1 MITPT
6 PNDVLSGRGHSVNNH
21 PGNEAFRRMLEL
33 HMVRATTESLP
44 SSLQIMMN
52 FAPLPC
58 LFNHSIYNLLC
69 PLLFIITKVAYS
81 AGTKKQK
88 MMISR
93 TIVDDIYS
101 KEPPGRFL
109 KECPDTGQWIE
120 LSRREAADKAAQA
133 MAYTVRNANSPKS
146 ASKKKRKA
154 PSSPSTTT
162 AATTATSKQQEGT
175 VKDQSLPSH
184 ANVGHRGGSVAAMS
198 ASSAIT
204 ASTNNPPPPS
214 ISSLQ
219 QQIFSL
225 PLQQSSTSLPAISSV
240 TSELLAQLMLVTQQQ
255 QQQIQQQIQQ
265 QQLVLSHLL
274 ASLTA
279 PAPAPPI
286 SAPPPSLVSAPT
298 ISSSTQE
305 GASFTLPNTSNINN
319 DILRQIC
326 FAAQQ
331 GNIGTGLQPASL
343 TPQHQAILQLAN
355 PSNQSSI
362 FGAAT
367 NSNPLAAAHEQ
378 HELDLVYRASM
389 VQNQFNQP
397 LLMSSPPNSLSTA
410 LSFQQQPQQ
419 SQPLRQNHASAS
431 IRSYPPHPPQAAKND
446 EEII

>member
-1 MITPT
+1 
-6 PNDVLSGRGHSVNNH
+6 
-21 PGNEAFRRMLEL
+21 MLCHL
-33 HMVRATTESLP
+33 IS
-44 SSLQIMMN
+44 
-52 FAPLPC
+52 FPLPC

-69 PLLFIITKVAYS
+69 PSLFIITKAAYS

-120 LSRREAADKAAQA
+120 LSRRDAADKAAQA
-133 MAYTVRNANSPKS
+133 MAYAVRNANSPKS

-162 AATTATSKQQEGT
+162 AAAAATKKQEGT
-175 VKDQSLPSH
+175 VKMSPSTQRTDQSLPSH
-184 ANVGHRGGSVAAMS
+184 ANVGYPGESVAAMS

-219 QQIFSL
+219 QQIPSL
-225 PLQQSSTSLPAISSV
+225 QLQQSSTSLPAFSSV

-255 QQQIQQQIQQ
+255 QQQIQQH
-265 QQLVLSHLL
+265 QLVLSQLL

-279 PAPAPPI
+279 PAPASPI
-286 SAPPPSLVSAPT
+286 SAPSPSLVSAPT
-298 ISSSTQE
+298 SSSSTQE

-319 DILRQIC
+319 DILRQIIY

-331 GNIGTGLQPASL
+331 GIIGTGLQPASL
-343 TPQHQAILQLAN
+343 TPQSQANLQLAN

-367 NSNPLAAAHEQ
+367 NPNPLAAAHEQ
-378 HELDLVYRASM
+378 HELDLVCRASM
-389 VQNQFNQP
+389 GQNQFNQP

-419 SQPLRQNHASAS
+419 S
-431 IRSYPPHPPQAAKND
+431 
-446 EEII
+446 

>member
-1 MITPT
+1 MSS
-6 PNDVLSGRGHSVNNH
+6 NL
-21 PGNEAFRRMLEL
+21 F
-33 HMVRATTESLP
+33 SLASTLQTIQYYIIILFP
-44 SSLQIMMN
+44 S
-52 FAPLPC
+52 P
-58 LFNHSIYNLLC
+58 
-69 PLLFIITKVAYS
+69 FIITKAAYS

-133 MAYTVRNANSPKS
+133 MAYVVRNANSPKR

-162 AATTATSKQQEGT
+162 AAAAKKQEGM
-175 VKDQSLPSH
+175 VKIISSSTQRTDQSLPSH
-184 ANVGHRGGSVAAMS
+184 ANVGYPGGSVAAMS

-225 PLQQSSTSLPAISSV
+225 PLQQSSTSLPATSSA
-240 TSELLAQLMLVTQQQ
+240 TSQNDLLAQLLLVTQQQ
-255 QQQIQQQIQQ
+255 QQQIQQQ
-265 QQLVLSHLL
+265 QLVLSQLL

-279 PAPAPPI
+279 PAPPV
-286 SAPPPSLVSAPT
+286 SAPPSSLLVSAP
-298 ISSSTQE
+298 ISSSSAQG
-305 GASFTLPNTSNINN
+305 GASFTLPNTSDINN
-319 DILRQIC
+319 DILRQIY

-331 GNIGTGLQPASL
+331 GNIGTRLQPASL
-343 TPQHQAILQLAN
+343 TAQSQANLQLAN
-355 PSNQSSI
+355 PSNQSFI
-362 FGAAT
+362 FGGA
-367 NSNPLAAAHEQ
+367 SNPNPLTAAQHEQ

-397 LLMSSPPNSLSTA
+397 LLMSSPPNSLNTA
-410 LSFQQQPQQ
+410 LYFQQQ
-419 SQPLRQNHASAS
+419 SQPQHQQLMALLRQNHANA
-431 IRSYPPHPPQAAKND
+431 IRSPPRSSPPHPPHPPQAAEND
-446 EEII
+446 EESI

>member
-1 MITPT
+1 M
-6 PNDVLSGRGHSVNNH
+6 
-21 PGNEAFRRMLEL
+21 
-33 HMVRATTESLP
+33 
-44 SSLQIMMN
+44 
-52 FAPLPC
+52 
-58 LFNHSIYNLLC
+58 C
-69 PLLFIITKVAYS
+69 PLLFIITKAAYS

-120 LSRREAADKAAQA
+120 LSRRDAADKAAQA
-133 MAYTVRNANSPKS
+133 MAYAVRNANSPKS

-162 AATTATSKQQEGT
+162 AAATATSKQQKGT

-184 ANVGHRGGSVAAMS
+184 ANVGYPGESVAAMS

-219 QQIFSL
+219 QQIPSL
-225 PLQQSSTSLPAISSV
+225 PLQQSSTSLPAFSSV

-255 QQQIQQQIQQ
+255 QQQIQQH
-265 QQLVLSHLL
+265 QLVLSQLL

-286 SAPPPSLVSAPT
+286 SAPSPSLVSAPT
-298 ISSSTQE
+298 LSSSTQE

-319 DILRQIC
+319 DILRQIIY

-331 GNIGTGLQPASL
+331 GIIGTGLQPASL
-343 TPQHQAILQLAN
+343 TPQSQANLQLAN

-367 NSNPLAAAHEQ
+367 NPNPLAAAHEQ
-378 HELDLVYRASM
+378 HELDLVCRASM
-389 VQNQFNQP
+389 GQNQFNQP

-419 SQPLRQNHASAS
+419 SQPLRQNHARAS
-431 IRSYPPHPPQAAKND
+431 IRSCPPHPPQAAKND
-446 EEII
+446 DEEII

>member
-1 MITPT
+1 
-6 PNDVLSGRGHSVNNH
+6 LG
-21 PGNEAFRRMLEL
+21 
-33 HMVRATTESLP
+33 P
-44 SSLQIMMN
+44 S
-52 FAPLPC
+52 
-58 LFNHSIYNLLC
+58 
-69 PLLFIITKVAYS
+69 LFIITKAAYT

-133 MAYTVRNANSPKS
+133 MAYAVRNANTPKG

-154 PSSPSTTT
+154 PSSPYTT
-162 AATTATSKQQEGT
+162 AGANTATSKQQEGME
-175 VKDQSLPSH
+175 KDQSLSH
-184 ANVGHRGGSVAAMS
+184 AILGYPGGSVAAMS

-204 ASTNNPPPPS
+204 SRSTNNPPPPS

-219 QQIFSL
+219 QQIPSL
-225 PLQQSSTSLPAISSV
+225 PLQQSSTSLPATSSV
-240 TSELLAQLMLVTQQQ
+240 NSQNDLLTQLLLVTQQQ
-255 QQQIQQQIQQ
+255 QQQIQE
-265 QQLVLSHLL
+265 QQLVLSQLL
-274 ASLTA
+274 ESLTA

-286 SAPPPSLVSAPT
+286 SAPSPSFLSAPT
-298 ISSSTQE
+298 ISSSTQG
-305 GASFTLPNTSNINN
+305 GASFTLPNTFDINN
-319 DILRQIC
+319 DILRQIY
-326 FAAQQ
+326 AVQQ
-331 GNIGTGLQPASL
+331 GIIGTGLQPANL
-343 TPQHQAILQLAN
+343 TAPSQANLQPAN

-367 NSNPLAAAHEQ
+367 NPPLAAAHEQ
-378 HELDLVYRASM
+378 HELGQVYRASM
-389 VQNQFNQP
+389 VQNQLNQP
-397 LLMSSPPNSLSTA
+397 LLMSSPPNSMGSNTA

-431 IRSYPPHPPQAAKND
+431 IRSYPPHPPQTAKND